1 MKKFGEMSFFIS
13 IEGFDGTGKSTQSKL
28 LKDGLDKVNINSIV
42 VREPGSTNFSEK
54 IRTIIN
60 ENTEIETMTEL
71 LLFQTSRT
79 ELVSKVIK
87 PNLKQGKIVITDR
100 YTDSSIAYQGYGGGI
115 DIELIENLNKISTS
129 GLSPNLTFL
138 LDMDVKNSLCRAI
151 KRNNSE
157 NEQIDKFE
165 NKDFSFHE
173 KVRNGFNQILKK
185 NEDRIVK
192 IDASEEIELISKK
205 ILNITLEKIN
215 EAV

>member
-28 LKDGLDKVNINSIV
+28 LKEGLIKENLDSII
-42 VREPGSTNFSEK
+42 VREPGSTNLSEK
-54 IRTIIN
+54 IRTIIK

-71 LLFQTSRT
+71 LLFQTSRS

-87 PNLKQGKIVITDR
+87 PNLNQGKIVITDR
-100 YTDSSIAYQGYGGGI
+100 YIDSSIAYQGYGGGI
-115 DIELIENLNKISTS
+115 DIGLIENLNKISTS

-138 LDMDVKNSLCRAI
+138 LDMNVKDSLDRAI
-151 KRNNSE
+151 KRNGLE

-165 NKDFSFHE
+165 NKDFDFHK
-173 KVRNGFNQILKK
+173 KVKNGFNQILKK

>member
-1 MKKFGEMSFFIS
+1 MSFFIS

-28 LKDGLDKVNINSIV
+28 LKDGLDKENKDSII

-54 IRTIIN
+54 IRNIIK

-71 LLFQTSRT
+71 LLFQTSRS

-87 PNLKQGKIVITDR
+87 PNLKRGRIVITDR
-100 YTDSSIAYQGYGGGI
+100 YTDSSIAYQGYGGGL
-115 DIELIENLNKISTS
+115 DIELIKNLNKISTA
-129 GLSPNLTFL
+129 GLTPNLTFL
-138 LDMDVKNSLCRAI
+138 LDMDVKDSLNRAM
-151 KRNNSE
+151 KRNSSE
-157 NEQIDKFE
+157 KEQIDKFE

-215 EAV
+215 ETI

>member
-1 MKKFGEMSFFIS
+1 MSFFIS

-28 LKDGLDKVNINSIV
+28 LKDGLDKENKDSII

-54 IRTIIN
+54 IRNIIK

-71 LLFQTSRT
+71 LLFQTSRS

-87 PNLKQGKIVITDR
+87 PNLKKGRIVITDR
-100 YTDSSIAYQGYGGGI
+100 YTDSSIAYQGYGGGL
-115 DIELIENLNKISTS
+115 DIELIKNLNKISTA
-129 GLSPNLTFL
+129 GLTPNLTFL
-138 LDMDVKNSLCRAI
+138 LDMDVKDSLNRAM
-151 KRNNSE
+151 KRNSSE
-157 NEQIDKFE
+157 KEQIDKFE

>member
-1 MKKFGEMSFFIS
+1 MSFFIS

-28 LKDGLDKVNINSIV
+28 LKDGLEKANINSII

-54 IRTIIN
+54 IRNIIK
-60 ENTEIETMTEL
+60 ENTEIEIMTEL
-71 LLFQTSRT
+71 LLFQTSRS

-87 PNLKQGKIVITDR
+87 PNLEKGKVVITDR

-115 DIELIENLNKISTS
+115 DINLIEELNKISTS
-129 GLSPNLTFL
+129 DLTPNLTFL
-138 LDMDVKNSLCRAI
+138 LDMDVKDSIERTL
-151 KRNNSE
+151 KRNNEE

>member
-1 MKKFGEMSFFIS
+1 LKKFGEMSFFIS

-28 LKDGLDKVNINSIV
+28 LKEGLDKENKDSII

-54 IRTIIN
+54 IRNIIK

-71 LLFQTSRT
+71 LLFQTSRS

-87 PNLKQGKIVITDR
+87 PNLKKGRIVITDR
-100 YTDSSIAYQGYGGGI
+100 YTDSSIAYQGYGGGL
-115 DIELIENLNKISTS
+115 DIELIKNLNKISTA
-129 GLSPNLTFL
+129 GLTPNLTFL
-138 LDMDVKNSLCRAI
+138 LDMNVKDSLNRAM
-151 KRNNSE
+151 KRNRSE
-157 NEQIDKFE
+157 KEQIDKFE
-165 NKDFSFHE
+165 NKDFNFHE
-173 KVRNGFNQILKK
+173 KVRNGFHQILKK

-205 ILNITLEKIN
+205 ILSLTLEKIN

>member
-1 MKKFGEMSFFIS
+1 MSFFIS
-13 IEGFDGTGKSTQSKL
+13 MEGFDGTGKSTQSKL
-28 LKDGLDKVNINSIV
+28 LKNGLDKENIDSII

-54 IRTIIN
+54 IRNIIK
-60 ENTEIETMTEL
+60 ENTEIEIMTEL
-71 LLFQTSRT
+71 LLFQTSRS

-87 PNLKQGKIVITDR
+87 PNLDQGKIVITDR

-115 DIELIENLNKISTS
+115 DIELIENLNKISTY

-138 LDMDVKNSLCRAI
+138 LDMDVKDSLDRTFKRNSLD
-151 KRNNSE
+151 

>member
-1 MKKFGEMSFFIS
+1 MSFFIS
-13 IEGFDGTGKSTQSKL
+13 MEGFDGTGKSTQSKL
-28 LKDGLDKVNINSIV
+28 LKNGLDKENIDSII

-54 IRTIIN
+54 IRNIIK
-60 ENTEIETMTEL
+60 ENTEIEIMTEL
-71 LLFQTSRT
+71 LLFQTSRS

-87 PNLKQGKIVITDR
+87 PNLDQGKIVITDR

-115 DIELIENLNKISTS
+115 DIELIENLNKISTY

-138 LDMDVKNSLCRAI
+138 LDMDVKDSLDRTFKRNSLD
-151 KRNNSE
+151 

-173 KVRNGFNQILKK
+173 KVRNGLNQILKK

>member
-1 MKKFGEMSFFIS
+1 MSFFIS

-28 LKDGLDKVNINSIV
+28 LKDGLDKENKDSII

-54 IRTIIN
+54 IRNIIK

-71 LLFQTSRT
+71 LLFQTSRS

-87 PNLKQGKIVITDR
+87 PNLKRGRIVITDR
-100 YTDSSIAYQGYGGGI
+100 YTDSSIAYQGYGGGL
-115 DIELIENLNKISTS
+115 DIELIKNLNKISTA
-129 GLSPNLTFL
+129 GLTPNLTFL
-138 LDMDVKNSLCRAI
+138 LDMDVKDSLNRAM
-151 KRNNSE
+151 KRNSSE
-157 NEQIDKFE
+157 KEQIDKFE

>member
-1 MKKFGEMSFFIS
+1 MSFFIS

-28 LKDGLDKVNINSIV
+28 LKNGLAKKNLDSII

-54 IRTIIN
+54 IRTIIS
-60 ENTEIETMTEL
+60 ENTEIEVMTEL
-71 LLFQTSRT
+71 LLFQTSRS

-87 PNLKQGKIVITDR
+87 PNLDQGKIVITDR

-115 DIELIENLNKISTS
+115 DIELIENLNKISTY

-138 LDMDVKNSLCRAI
+138 LDMDVKDSLDRTF
-151 KRNNSE
+151 KRNSSE

-165 NKDFSFHE
+165 NKDFDFHK
-173 KVRNGFNQILKK
+173 KVKNGFNEILKK
-185 NEDRIVK
+185 NENRIVK

>member
-28 LKDGLDKVNINSIV
+28 LKDGLDKENKDSII

-54 IRTIIN
+54 IRNIIK

-71 LLFQTSRT
+71 LLFQTSRS

-87 PNLKQGKIVITDR
+87 PNLKRGRIVITDR
-100 YTDSSIAYQGYGGGI
+100 YTDSSIAYQGYGGGL
-115 DIELIENLNKISTS
+115 DIELIKNLNKISTA
-129 GLSPNLTFL
+129 GLTPNLTFL
-138 LDMDVKNSLCRAI
+138 LDMDVKDSLNRAM
-151 KRNNSE
+151 KRNSSE
-157 NEQIDKFE
+157 KEQIDKFE

>member
-1 MKKFGEMSFFIS
+1 MSFFIS
-13 IEGFDGTGKSTQSKL
+13 MEGFDGTGKSTQSKL
-28 LKDGLDKVNINSIV
+28 LKDGLDKENLDSII

-54 IRTIIN
+54 IRTIIK
-60 ENTEIETMTEL
+60 ENTEIEIMTEL
-71 LLFQTSRT
+71 LLFQTSRS

-87 PNLKQGKIVITDR
+87 PNLDQGKIVITDR

-115 DIELIENLNKISTS
+115 DIELIENLNKISTY

-138 LDMDVKNSLCRAI
+138 LDMDVKDSLDRTFKRNSLD
-151 KRNNSE
+151 

-165 NKDFSFHE
+165 NKDFDFHE
-173 KVRNGFNQILKK
+173 KVRNGFNQIMKK